1 MSIGLSRNAQRLL
14 TQLVQVHHSGE
25 QDGLSADQLSF
36 TLSVGQEQTTVEFA
50 AGNQSLQT
58 NDSNA
63 ILVLRANGLI
73 EEFTTI
79 ARTSSPP
86 KYVVTQNGLNAAGR
100 SVFLAEQEASG
111 PRRDDIATPREGVNG
126 DSPSNGAVKLIS
138 NGRKKSHG

>member
-25 QDGLSADQLSF
+25 QDGLSADELFF

-50 AGNQSLQT
+50 AANQSLQT

-79 ARTSSPP
+79 ARTSSPR

-100 SVFLAEQEASG
+100 SVFLAEQEASSLRG
-111 PRRDDIATPREGVNG
+111 DDVATPRDSAND
-126 DSPSNGAVKLIS
+126 DSPSNGAKLIS
-138 NGRKKSHG
+138 TERKKSHG